1 MAEFKLGRLR
11 FVWKGTWSGTTAYVK
26 DDIVRFGGK
35 TFVCKTAHTSA
46 ANFYTDSDA
55 SRWELMTDGLRWVNA
70 PWGANT
76 TYAEGDLVRYG
87 GKVYVCLDGHT
98 SDANAS
104 GGFYTDLTGNKWGLF
119 VDGIEF
125 SGSWTASTYYK
136 VGDLVKNSGITY
148 ICTVGHTSSSSTA
161 SGLEADPGNWAV
173 FAEGLKYKGLW
184 DDTVKYVANDIVKF
198 GASLYICSVA
208 HTSGAT
214 FDETKWFLFTA
225 GLEYGGV
232 WDAITEYQ
240 IGDIIRFG
248 GYIYVASARNTGQIP
263 TGTSGKW
270 DLLSI
275 GFSVKA
281 RYSSIET
288 YKPGEVVTHGGNTYV
303 ANQAIDIGE
312 TPVSDVAKWDL
323 LVGGLRWTGDWTA
336 TPTEVTYKVND
347 LVKYVATT
355 YICVAE
361 HDPTDLNR
369 PDLDDTGTNW
379 VTFAEGSE
387 VNVMSRRGDLVTRN
401 AIQNVRIPRG
411 VPGQILKVAP
421 NGLDLGW
428 GDVGSITNIYYVA
441 PGGIDS
447 PSRGISID
455 QPFATI
461 KYACDHIRTVAPA
474 SVNGHAVVMVK
485 TGIYTEEFPISVP
498 AFTSLVGDELRTSV
512 VQPTEAT
519 AHLNKFYMRDSTTIR
534 NFTFRGATGIP
545 GTDGFVAA
553 NQYGTKRPNGG
564 AWVSLD
570 PGTGPNDETVWV
582 GTRSPYVQNVS
593 TLGSNCVGQKID
605 GALHNGGNKSITSND
620 FTQLMSDSVGAWC
633 TNQGRA
639 ELVSVFT
646 YYSYIGYL
654 CENGGVIRA
663 TNGNNSYGT
672 FGSVSEGVDPTEIS
686 RTATI
691 DNRRLEAY
699 VDVTQTDGDSVLYVE
714 YLNAGETYTSATY
727 GFTGPGT
734 AASIAASSNVVDG
747 GVCEVRVLS
756 DGDSYVGVQNNAQQG
771 TLYDIRLGASDIQ
784 VTNGY
789 NGMRILLVDGTGTG
803 QYGYISNFDG
813 GSKDAKINKESFAPL
828 TITAVASTGNLLTT
842 SSTATLYVGMAINFQ
857 GTVIGNIVAD
867 TIYYVKTIPG
877 GGTTFTISDTIS
889 GGVPGTVFNPGTAT
903 GTMVMHASGWDVF
916 ANNLISTVN
925 GATKAN
931 PVVVSTSQVHGLK
944 EGWQVTLTGVGGMT
958 QLNGNTYYVKRV
970 SSTSFSLYTDK
981 GLTTSVNGTAYGTF
995 TTGGTVTGQQ
1005 VVQNFL
1011 NTTTRYVI
1019 EPRPI
1024 FTTGSGASGTAVRTL
1039 GISSLNLV
1047 SNGKGYT
1054 EAPTAIIASPD
1065 TVVGNVNAQAYTTIS
1080 GALDTVVVY
1089 AKGSGFSTQPTITF
1103 VGGGMPTDYTTFS
1116 SEIVVALGENIFVS
1130 ATNRFYE
1137 VIVAGTLGTVAPSH
1151 TTGSQTNGTATLAY
1165 LGRHGVA
1172 TANLTGT
1179 IKTVTLDNGGIGYT
1193 SPPSVQV
1200 SAGSGAIISAQVSQV
1215 ISQIDVDTP
1224 GAGYNSAPSVSVVG
1238 GEPLVF
1244 ATAIAVLT
1252 AEVTG
1257 INIVEGGT
1265 GYVPATT
1272 SVVFSDP
1279 EGAGGVTATADVV
1292 IDFGA
1297 FIPGITPGT
1306 ITGLTITEPGSGY
1319 AFPPT
1324 INVIGLGASANIE
1337 TIITGSVD
1345 RIEVINRGKGYQ
1357 TVPTV
1362 TFVGGGGIGVTA
1374 TATKTGSVSQLSIID
1389 GGTGFV
1395 GIPTLTFVGGGLP
1408 NGSPNHAD
1416 ATVSAI
1422 ESVVNTVTI
1431 SDYGDKYSSNP
1442 AVSVIGGGGTGA
1454 ILRARIDGRVSTITI
1469 IDPGTDYSLSIDPV
1483 IAFSGGRVYKTP
1495 VSGLKYYTNASAL
1508 TAIGITQQ
1516 TETLA
1521 SIAWL
1526 KTVTKA
1532 VVANADPATVYQS
1545 AISRTAGG
1553 GGYSQPANISY
1564 AVDAWI
1570 NSVYYTIENGEN
1582 YPDAASNIR
1591 LNRRFIRADAM
1602 QFLANNYPGLSDST
1616 WSRDIGLIVDAVAS
1630 DLETKGVVNSTSA
1643 GIKEVFLTARSS
1655 QPTAVLDVMLHIRDL
1670 TTSILQNII
1679 VTPQAVSG
1687 QIWEGTWASGITY
1700 QTNDVVFYGGATY
1713 IAQSNHFSNTLFSV
1727 DLASGRWALKADG
1740 QLTDEAN
1747 PTFESGAVQA
1757 STNLGNYIRS
1767 LLQYPP
1773 ANASWTA
1780 AANLILSNKA
1790 YIKAEIIGYINT
1802 VFQDFTY
1809 NQTLCARD
1817 VGFIIDA
1824 VAYDLVNALTAEATA
1839 TANTTGVVSGIT
1851 VDTAGIGY
1859 SGGVTVTMT
1868 GGGSSGAPDINAEA
1882 VAIRN
1887 PATGAI
1893 TGFTMTNKGKGYAT
1907 APSVAITPDTGS
1919 GVVARARVVG
1929 GNVSKVNIIHPGSG
1943 FSSGPFLTLVDPN
1956 NSGDASFLVRTAD
1969 GVLTQPRFEERGT
1982 GFLSAST
1989 AIEGDGYA
1997 EITQTGSYIYVNS
2010 LTNVPTP
2017 GANIQF
2023 EGNDTFYKLVTVREV
2038 VGPEGTINA
2047 RNIFLANKEFIK
2059 AEVISYLNNFTYDT
2073 VKCSRDMGYII
2084 DALADDL
2091 TTGSNMRL
2099 EAARWQYERGTYSVF
2114 ENQRI
2119 QTAFA
2124 LEHLYEKIDQLYN
2137 YEVDSWK
2144 TNFKLFIE
2152 WIKNGTDYKAVEPA
2166 VLPAGA
2172 YDAENDAGAL
2182 VLLANKDYIAGNAVQ
2197 YFINNNSG
2205 ITFTSATWLKEIKQL
2220 VNTLAYDVMYTGN
2233 LQTREHS
2240 SSFYNGATLI
2250 IPGYAGTASTIKAAY
2265 VATLTYVKTISRDI
2279 AQNTVVTAQVGYTG
2293 VGQDRTLSAGDAGTA
2308 FRIGGLMDDF
2318 ISIINNTPSTI
2329 GTTVTATANSFAAF
2343 DTTNRTKLLAD
2354 KTALQANLIT
2364 WMDDTFVNFTYDQVK
2379 CSRDVGIIVQAVAD
2393 DIFGDVAKS
2402 VEAGQRYYAATAALV
2417 LSAQKPQT
2425 IAAINWINRIAQ
2437 KVVVNETW
2445 VRTQNRVFQERYPSL
2460 VGMSEAL
2467 PVIADRVKLIRRV
2480 VEYGYFFDAVKQAL
2494 LNNKEFIQTETIAF
2508 VDATYEN
2515 LNYNRSLCFRDA
2527 GFIVDAVIYDIY
2539 GGLSRSREA
2548 GLRYYQSASALIAI
2562 TGEQLAPT
2570 TTAIQYIGQLIQ
2582 AVISNTDPT
2591 VRFQEAVPRQT
2602 IAESSGSIAK
2612 VQVTPGSGYSQGTT
2626 ITVGGGGSGGTVGI
2640 INSTIDLVTGAI
2652 TEASVEQGG
2661 SGYTVAPALSI
2672 TKPATVAKAYVS
2684 DSTTTLVL
2692 ANTVGIYVG
2701 MVISGTGY
2709 TSSQKVTAV
2718 SSNGTTLTMSS
2729 GADSTPSGDLTF
2741 TDEGTSASATAILGI
2756 AYDTANVADLLVDA
2770 KVTTSINEVNAVIAG
2785 GPEYLPAGRYS
2796 ARLQISPEMPIEISP
2811 PHGTNT
2817 VVRSKYS
2824 QVRLTGHDFLNIG
2837 TGSKNDTNYPGIPL
2851 NAPDQA
2857 NEVVEQGGGRVFY
2870 TSTDQDGNFRV
2881 GELFRVEQS
2890 TGIATLNADA
2900 FNLSG
2905 LNELSLGGVTLGG
2918 SGAVIREF
2926 STDATFFA
2934 NSDNIVPT
2942 QKAIKSYIQASLGSG
2957 GGNIAV
2963 NAVIAGEVLIT
2974 GDEITT
2980 TSGVPIRLTN
2990 ALGLQT
2996 EGGEDS
3002 TSTTTGTIRVGT
3014 VLAPGG
3020 VGVTGNVYVG
3030 GVVNTQN
3037 LIAAAINN
3045 SPIGVTTRNS
3055 AKVTSLDANGI
3066 VSFTN
3071 GLAATSSATG
3081 TLRVTGGAGITGDI
3095 FADGN
3100 VTAGGSLSALSI
3112 DSTPIGAT
3120 TRSTAAFTTLAA
3132 NDSVQFTK
3140 NTQSTSTGTGT
3151 LVVVGGIGASGNV
3164 TVGGAMRL
3172 SGSVSGTTGFQAPAA
3187 AGSTIYVLPGTDGAN
3202 GTSLITNGSGVLSW
3216 GQAGATIADDTT
3228 SNTTHYPTFSS
3239 VTSGGVTSLKVSST
3253 KMTFNP
3259 NSGLLTVTS
3268 LTESSS
3274 LALKENINPITDALD
3289 AIMQLCGVTYDR
3301 KDGTS
3306 INEAGLIAEEVNKV
3320 IPNIVTKSANGN
3332 AEGVQYT
3339 KLTAYLIEAVKA
3351 LKAEID
3357 QLKGNK

>member
-11 FVWKGTWSGTTAYVK
+11 FVWKGTWSGTTPYVK

-35 TFVCKTAHTSA
+35 TFVCKLAHTSA
-46 ANFYTDSDA
+46 ANFYSDSDA
-55 SRWELMTDGLRWVNA
+55 SRWELMTDGLRWVNT
-70 PWGANT
+70 PWGVNT
-76 TYAEGDLVRYG
+76 VYAEGDLVRYG

-98 SDANAS
+98 SDANVS
-104 GGFYTDLTGNKWGLF
+104 GGFYTDLTASRWGLF
-119 VDGIEF
+119 VDGIDF
-125 SGSWTASTYYK
+125 NGSWTASTYYK
-136 VGDLVKNSGITY
+136 VGDLVTNSGITY
-148 ICTVGHTSSSSTA
+148 ICILGHTSSSSTA
-161 SGLEADPGNWAV
+161 SGLEANPGNWEI
-173 FAEGLKYKGLW
+173 FAEGIKYKGIW
-184 DDTVKYVANDIVKF
+184 DDAVKYVANDVVKF
-198 GASLYICSVA
+198 GASLYICYVA
-208 HTSGAT
+208 HTST
-214 FDETKWFLFTA
+214 TIFDETKWFLFTA

-232 WDAITEYQ
+232 WDVTVEYQ
-240 IGDIIRFG
+240 IGDIVRFG
-248 GYIYVASARNTGQIP
+248 GYIYVAIDRNTGQSP
-263 TGTSGKW
+263 AGTSGKW

-275 GFSVKA
+275 GFSVRA

-288 YKPGEVVTHGGNTYV
+288 YKPGEVVAHGGNTFV
-303 ANQAIDIGE
+303 ANQSVDIGE
-312 TPVSDVAKWDL
+312 TPVSDAAKWDL
-323 LVGGLRWTGDWTA
+323 LVSGVRWTGDWTD
-336 TPTEVTYKVND
+336 TPTEVTYKIND

-355 YICVAE
+355 YICVEE
-361 HDPTDLNR
+361 HDPTALNR
-369 PDLDDTGTNW
+369 PDLDALGTNW

-387 VNVMSRRGDLVTRN
+387 VNVLTRRGDLVTRN

-411 VPGQILKVAP
+411 VPGQILKVST

-447 PSRGISID
+447 PTRGISID

-461 KYACDHIRTVAPA
+461 KYACDHVRTVAPA
-474 SVNGHAVVMVK
+474 SVNGHAAIMVK
-485 TGIYTEEFPISVP
+485 TGIYTEAFPISIP

-519 AHLNKFYMRDSTTIR
+519 SHLNKFYMRDSTTMR

-545 GTDGFVAA
+545 GTDGFTAA

-593 TLGSNCVGQKID
+593 TLGNNCVGQKID

-672 FGSVSEGVDPTEIS
+672 YGAISEGVDPTEIS

-691 DNRRLEAY
+691 DNRRLEAF
-699 VDVTQTDGDSVLYVE
+699 VDITQTDGESVLYVE

-734 AASIAASSNVVDG
+734 AASIAAASNVVNG

-771 TLYDIRLGASDIQ
+771 TLLDIRLGASDIQ

-789 NGMRILLVDGTGTG
+789 NSMRILLVDGAGTG
-803 QYGYISNFDG
+803 QYGYVSNFDG
-813 GSKDAKINKESFAPL
+813 GSKDAKVNKESFTPL
-828 TITAVASTGNLLTT
+828 TITAVATTGTLLTT
-842 SSTATLYVGMAINFQ
+842 ASTATLYANMPINFQ
-857 GTVIGNIVAD
+857 GTVLGNVVAD
-867 TIYYVKTIPG
+867 TIYYVKTIV
-877 GGTTFTISDTIS
+877 GGTTFTISTTS
-889 GGVPGTVFNPGTAT
+889 GGTAFDPGTAT
-903 GTMVMHASGWDVF
+903 GTMVLHASGWDVF
-916 ANNLISTVN
+916 ANNLISTVT
-925 GATKAN
+925 GATNAN
-931 PVVVSTSQVHGLK
+931 PAIITTSQNHGLK

-958 QLNGNTYYVKRV
+958 QLNGNTYYIGRV
-970 SSTSFSLYTDK
+970 NATSFRLYTDK
-981 GLTTSVNGTAYGTF
+981 GLTTSVNSTAYGTF

-1005 VVQNFL
+1005 TVINFL

-1039 GISSLNLV
+1039 GINTLSLV
-1047 SNGKGYT
+1047 SDGKGYT
-1054 EAPTAIIASPD
+1054 EPPTAIIASPD
-1065 TVVGNVNAQAYTTIS
+1065 TVVGNVNAQALTSIS
-1080 GALDTVVVY
+1080 GTLDTVVVY
-1089 AKGSGFSTQPTITF
+1089 AKGTGFTSAPTITF
-1103 VGGGMPTDYTTFS
+1103 VGGGMPTDYTNFS
-1116 SEIVVALGENIFVS
+1116 SEITVTLDEFIRVP
-1130 ATNRFYE
+1130 ATNRFYQ
-1137 VIVAGTLGTVAPSH
+1137 VTVAGTLGTVAPSH
-1151 TTGSQTNGTATLAY
+1151 TTGSDTNGTATLAY
-1165 LGRHGVA
+1165 IGRHGVA
-1172 TANLTGT
+1172 TANMTNT
-1179 IKTVTLDNGGIGYT
+1179 IKTVTLTNGGIGYT
-1193 SPPSVQV
+1193 TPPSVQV

-1215 ISQIDVDTP
+1215 ISQIAVDTP
-1224 GAGYNSAPSVSVVG
+1224 GAGYNSAPSVTVVG

-1252 AEVTG
+1252 AEVTD
-1257 INIVEGGT
+1257 IEIIEGGT
-1265 GYVPATT
+1265 GYVPAST

-1279 EGAGGVTATADVV
+1279 EDDGGVTAEADVI

-1297 FIPGITPGT
+1297 YIPGITPGA
-1306 ITGLTITEPGSGY
+1306 ITGITITEPGSGY

-1324 INVIGLGASANIE
+1324 INVVGSGAAADIE
-1337 TIITGSVD
+1337 SIITGTVD
-1345 RIEVINRGKGYQ
+1345 RIEVVNRGKGYA

-1362 TFVGGGGIGVTA
+1362 SFTGGGGAGVTA

-1389 GGTGFV
+1389 GGTGFTV
-1395 GIPTLTFVGGGLP
+1395 PPTLSFVGGGLS
-1408 NGSPNHAD
+1408 NGSPSHAT
-1416 ATVSAI
+1416 AEVAAI
-1422 ESVVNTVTI
+1422 ESVVNTITV
-1431 SDYGDKYSSNP
+1431 SDVGDRYTSNP
-1442 AVSVIGGGGTGA
+1442 AVSVLGGGGTGV
-1454 ILRARIDGRVSTITI
+1454 ILRARIDGRVTGFVT
-1469 IDPGTDYSLSIDPV
+1469 IDPGTDYSLVTAPV

-1495 VSGLKYYTNASAL
+1495 VAGLKYYTNASAL

-1521 SIAWL
+1521 SVAWL
-1526 KTVTKA
+1526 RTVVKA
-1532 VVANADPATVYQS
+1532 VAANANPSTVYQES
-1545 AISRTAGG
+1545 IARTAGA
-1553 GGYSQPANISY
+1553 GGYTAPANISY
-1564 AVDAWI
+1564 AIDAWI
-1570 NSVYYTIENGEN
+1570 NSVYYTIENGQSHEN
-1582 YPDAASNIR
+1582 AANNIR
-1591 LNRRFIRADAM
+1591 INRRFIRADAM
-1602 QFLANNYPGLSDST
+1602 QFLENNYPAVADAT
-1616 WSRDIGLIVDAVAS
+1616 WSRDIGLIADAMAD
-1630 DLETKGVVNSTSA
+1630 DLETKGVVNSTTV
-1643 GIKEVFLTARSS
+1643 GIKVAFLTARDS

-1670 TTSILQNII
+1670 ANSLLQNIV

-1687 QIWEGTWASGITY
+1687 QIWEGLWESGITY
-1700 QTNDVVFYGGATY
+1700 QANDVVFYAGYTY
-1713 IAQSNHFSNTLFSV
+1713 VAQSNHFSNTLFSV
-1727 DLASGRWALKADG
+1727 DLASGRWVLKADG
-1740 QLTDEAN
+1740 QVTNELD
-1747 PTFESGAVQA
+1747 PTFEASAVQA
-1757 STNLGNYIRS
+1757 SLNLGNYIRS

-1773 ANASWTA
+1773 ASAAWTA
-1780 AANLILSNKA
+1780 ASNLIIANKS
-1790 YIKAEIIGYINT
+1790 YIKAEIIGFINT
-1802 VFQDFTY
+1802 QYQDFVY
-1809 NQTLCARD
+1809 NQQLCARD
-1817 VGFIIDA
+1817 VGFIVDA
-1824 VAYDLVNALTAEATA
+1824 VAYDMLNGLTAEATA
-1839 TANTTGVVSGIT
+1839 TASTTGVISGIT

-1859 SGGVTVTMT
+1859 SDGVVITMT
-1868 GGGSSGAPDINAEA
+1868 GGGSSGAPDITATA
-1882 VAIRN
+1882 TAIRN
-1887 PATGAI
+1887 SATGAI

-1907 APSVAITPDTGS
+1907 APSVTITPDTGS

-1943 FSSGPFLTLVDPN
+1943 YSSGPFLTLVDPN
-1956 NSGDASFLVRTAD
+1956 NSGDASFLVRTAN
-1969 GVLTQPRFEERGT
+1969 GVLTQPRFENRGA
-1982 GFLSAST
+1982 GFLT
-1989 AIEGDGYA
+1989 AGTVINGDGFA
-1997 EITQTGSYIYVNS
+1997 EITQTGSYIYVKN
-2010 LTNVPTP
+2010 LTNIPTP

-2023 EGNDTFYKLVTVREV
+2023 EDNDTFYKLVTVREV
-2038 VGPEGTINA
+2038 VGPDGTINA

-2073 VKCSRDMGYII
+2073 VKCSRDMGYVI

-2099 EAARWQYERGTYSVF
+2099 EAARWQYERGTYALF
-2114 ENQRI
+2114 ENQRM

-2124 LEHLYEKIDQLYN
+2124 LEHLYDTIDQLFN
-2137 YEVDSWK
+2137 YEVNTWK

-2152 WIKNGTDYKAVEPA
+2152 WIKNGTDYKAVASA
-2166 VLPAGA
+2166 VLPVGA

-2182 VLLANKDYIAGNAVQ
+2182 ILLANKDYIAGNALRH
-2197 YFINNNSG
+2197 FIINNSS
-2205 ITFTSATWLKEIKQL
+2205 ISFTSATWLGEFKQI
-2220 VNTLAYDVMYTGN
+2220 VNDIAYDLMYTGN
-2233 LQTREHS
+2233 LQTIEHS
-2240 SSFYNGATLI
+2240 SSFYNGATLS
-2250 IPGYAGTASTIKAAY
+2250 IPGYAGAGSTIKTEY
-2265 VATLTYVKTISRDI
+2265 VATLTYIKTIARDI
-2279 AQNTVVTAQVGYTG
+2279 AQNTVVSAQAGYTG
-2293 VGQDRTLSAGDAGTA
+2293 PAQDRTLSAGDAATA
-2308 FRIGGLMDDF
+2308 FRIGGLLDDF
-2318 ISIINNTPSTI
+2318 ISIINNSPATI
-2329 GTTVTATANSFAAF
+2329 GTTVTAVANSFAAF
-2343 DTTNRTKLLAD
+2343 STTNRTNLLAG
-2354 KTALQANLIT
+2354 KATLQSELIT
-2364 WMDDTFVNFTYDQVK
+2364 WIDANFVNFTYDQVK
-2379 CSRDVGIIVQAVAD
+2379 CARDVGIIVQAVAD

-2417 LSAQKPQT
+2417 LNVQKPQT
-2425 IAAINWINRIAQ
+2425 IAAINWINKIAQ
-2437 KVVVNETW
+2437 KVIVNETW

-2460 VGMSEAL
+2460 TGMTEAL
-2467 PVIADRVKLIRRV
+2467 PIVADRVKLIRRI

-2494 LNNKEFIQTETIAF
+2494 LNNREFIQTETIAF

-2515 LNYNRSLCFRDA
+2515 LNYNRLLCFRDA

-2562 TGEQLAPT
+2562 TGEQLVPT
-2570 TTAIQYIGQLIQ
+2570 TTAINYIGQLIQ

-2591 VRFQEAVPRQT
+2591 VRFQESVPRQT
-2602 IAESSGSIAK
+2602 VIESSGSIAK
-2612 VQVTPGSGYSQGTT
+2612 VQLTPGSGYSQGTT
-2626 ITVGGGGSGGTVGI
+2626 ITLGGGGSGGSVGV
-2640 INSTIDLVTGAI
+2640 INATINTTTGAI
-2652 TEASVEQGG
+2652 TSATVVNGG
-2661 SGYTVAPALSI
+2661 SGYNAVPSLSI
-2672 TKPATVAKAYVS
+2672 TKPATVVKAWVS
-2684 DSTTTLVL
+2684 NNSTTLVL

-2701 MVISGTGY
+2701 MVVTGTGY
-2709 TSSQKVTAV
+2709 ISSQKVTAV
-2718 SSNGTTLTMSS
+2718 SGNGTTVTLSS
-2729 GADSTPSGDLTF
+2729 GADSTPSGNITF
-2741 TDEGTSASATAILGI
+2741 TDEGINASATAILGI
-2756 AYDTANVADLLVDA
+2756 AYDTANVADLLVGA
-2770 KVTTSINEVNAVIAG
+2770 KVTEAISEVNAVIAG

-2811 PHGTNT
+2811 PHDTNT
-2817 VVRSKYS
+2817 IVRSKYS

-2926 STDATFFA
+2926 STDSTFFA
-2934 NSDNIVPT
+2934 NSDSIVPT
-2942 QKAIKSYIQASLGSG
+2942 QKAIKTYIQASLGSG

-2963 NAVIAGEVLIT
+2963 NAVIAGEILIT

-2980 TSGVPIRLTN
+2980 TSGVPIRITN
-2990 ALGLQT
+2990 ALGFQT
-2996 EGGEDS
+2996 EGGADS
-3002 TSTTTGTIRVGT
+3002 TSTITGTIRVGT

-3037 LIAAAINN
+3037 LIATAINN

-3055 AKVTSLDANGI
+3055 AKVTTFDANGI
-3066 VSFTN
+3066 TALTA
-3071 GLAATSSATG
+3071 GLAATSDTTG
-3081 TLRVTGGAGITGDI
+3081 TLRVTGGAGITGDV
-3095 FADGN
+3095 FAGGN
-3100 VTAGGSLSALSI
+3100 VAATGSLSGSSL

-3140 NTQSTSTGTGT
+3140 NVNSTGTGVGT

-3164 TVGGAMRL
+3164 TVGGALRL
-3172 SGSVSGTTGFQAPAA
+3172 AGSVSGTTGFQAPAA
-3187 AGSTIYVLPGTDGAN
+3187 AGSTIYVLPGADGAN
-3202 GTSLITNGSGVLSW
+3202 GTSLVTNGSGVLSW
-3216 GQAGATIADDTT
+3216 GQAGATIADELASATV
-3228 SNTTHYPTFSS
+3228 HYPTFSN
-3239 VTSGGVTSLKVSST
+3239 VTAGGVTSLKVAST
-3253 KMTFNP
+3253 KMTFTP
-3259 NSGLLTVTS
+3259 STGLLTVTA

-3274 LALKENINPITDALD
+3274 ITLKENINPITDALD
-3289 AIMQLCGVTYDR
+3289 AIMKLCGVTYDR
-3301 KDGTS
+3301 RDGS
-3306 INEAGLIAEEVNKV
+3306 SVNEAGLIAEEVNKV
-3320 IPNIVTKSANGN
+3320 IPNIVTKGADGN

-3339 KLTAYLIEAVKA
+3339 KLTAYLIEAVKS